1 MDQPSDPGVT
11 SQPAPA
17 GEMSALLA
25 DAQGRVVNEAV
36 AALERR
42 DQTHR
47 RAASA
52 ADRRRYV
59 GDLFGL
65 VAACVRAGGTEP
77 IIASSRQVAAD
88 RFAAGF
94 DIAEIQGEFSVLEEV
109 LWRHVGNALAA
120 DQRIEAHRL
129 VSTILGAGRDAVAR
143 TYVVLASRSGGP
155 LGEQPA
161 AATGDGDAAEGGAGR
176 PGGAVRVDIRRQVGV
191 ISLDDKRTRN
201 ALSAQTCNGI
211 IAALDRLRAGGVR
224 VVDPS
229 RGGGTARLV
238 GRP

>member
-11 SQPAPA
+11 GEPAPA
-17 GEMSALLA
+17 GEMSAVLA
-25 DAQGRVVNEAV
+25 DAQGRVVDEAV

-120 DQRIEAHRL
+120 DQRIEAQRL

-161 AATGDGDAAEGGAGR
+161 AATGDGDAAGVVLAARAAPSGRISAGKLASSPWPTSAPATHSARRRATASSRRLTGCEPGACG
-176 PGGAVRVDIRRQVGV
+176 
-191 ISLDDKRTRN
+191 S
-201 ALSAQTCNGI
+201 
-211 IAALDRLRAGGVR
+211 
-224 VVDPS
+224 
-229 RGGGTARLV
+229 
-238 GRP
+238 